1 MFSFAFFSFLEK
13 KRRFPQAVEN
23 VVKNIIKKSSK
34 LTKNKE
40 KKDFLKAVEDVDK
53 KLWKV

>member
-1 MFSFAFFSFLEK
+1 
-13 KRRFPQAVEN
+13 VEN

-34 LTKNKE
+34 LAKNKE
-40 KKDFLKAVEDVDK
+40 KTDFLKAVEDVDK